1 MDVRLVLPTF
11 SAPPPEYDQRHIQDL
26 VRSLDALVRVIKAP
40 GEGRQTTIVLTGLQQ
55 NDYGLE
61 PGTIF
66 EVRGALRVSVLYSPY
81 VAGLSATA
89 SVGAATV
96 SIVYP
101 VPVTGLIAAGGP
113 GTVTV
118 TT

>member
-1 MDVRLVLPTF
+1 MDVRLVFPTF
-11 SAPPPEYDQRHIQDL
+11 SAPPREYDQRHIQDL

-66 EVRGALRVSVLYSPY
+66 EVRGALRVSVIYSPY
-81 VAGLSATA
+81 VVGLSATA
-89 SVGAATV
+89 SVGSVTV
-96 SIVYP
+96 SIDCP
-101 VPVTGLIAAGGP
+101 VPVTGVSATGDTGS
-113 GTVTV
+113 VTV

>member
-1 MDVRLVLPTF
+1 MDVRLVFPTF
-11 SAPPPEYDQRHIQDL
+11 SAPPREYDQKHIQDL

-40 GEGRQTTIVLTGLQQ
+40 GEGRQTTIVLTDLRQ

-66 EVRGALRVSVLYSPY
+66 QVLGALRVSVIYRPY
-81 VAGLSATA
+81 VAGLSATG
-89 SVGAATV
+89 SVG
-96 SIVYP
+96 S
-101 VPVTGLIAAGGP
+101 
-113 GTVTV
+113 VTV

>member
-1 MDVRLVLPTF
+1 MDVRLVFPTF
-11 SAPPPEYDQRHIQDL
+11 SAPPPEYDQKHIQDL

-40 GEGRQTTIVLTGLQQ
+40 GEGRQTTIVLTNLQQ
-55 NDYGLE
+55 NEYGLE
-61 PGTIF
+61 PGTIC

-81 VAGLSATA
+81 VVGLSATA
-89 SVGAATV
+89 SVGAVTV

-101 VPVTGLIAAGGP
+101 APVTGVSATGNLGS
-113 GTVTV
+113 VTV